1 LAAHSPFFYRE
12 SNGIRI
18 TVRPW
23 YLASQSRPQAGHY
36 VFAYHIRIENV
47 GEVAAQLLERYWR
60 IHDAIGE
67 DTEVQGEGVVGEQ
80 PHLPPFHAHEYQSYC
95 VLKSPAGHMQGHYTF
110 VRPDGSS
117 FQSAIPRFI
126 LDAPTIAEP

>member
-1 LAAHSPFFYRE
+1 MTAPSPFFYRE

-18 TVRPW
+18 TVRPS
-23 YLASQSRPQAGHY
+23 YLASQSRPQVGHY

-47 GEVAAQLLERYWR
+47 GDRAAQLLERYWR
-60 IHDAIGE
+60 IHDEIGE

-95 VLKSPAGHMQGHYTF
+95 VLKSPAGHMQGHYTL
-110 VRPDGSS
+110 VRPDGSH
-117 FQSAIPRFI
+117 FQAAIPRFI
-126 LDAPTIAEP
+126 LDAGTIAEP